1 MEANDHRGPKGVKEI
16 RIRDVSGAF
25 RIIYAAKFADAVYVI
40 HCFQKKTGKTSKA
53 DRSGFSNATLSQ
65 LITGVEQMSNQ
76 RFASVWDAIE
86 DKPEEAENMKLR
98 SVLMTEL
105 KNYLIRENLNQSQAA
120 TLLGVTQP
128 RVSDLM
134 RGKINLFGLDALV
147 NMATAAGL
155 HIEMRV
161 LEVA

>member
-1 MEANDHRGPKGVKEI
+1 
-16 RIRDVSGAF
+16 
-25 RIIYAAKFADAVYVI
+25 
-40 HCFQKKTGKTSKA
+40 
-53 DRSGFSNATLSQ
+53 
-65 LITGVEQMSNQ
+65 MSNQ

-86 DKPEEAENMKLR
+86 DTPEEAENMKLR
-98 SVLMTEL
+98 SVLMTAL
-105 KNYLIRENLNQSQAA
+105 KNHLARSEISQTQAA
-120 TLLGVTQP
+120 KLLGVTQP

-161 LEVA
+161 FESA